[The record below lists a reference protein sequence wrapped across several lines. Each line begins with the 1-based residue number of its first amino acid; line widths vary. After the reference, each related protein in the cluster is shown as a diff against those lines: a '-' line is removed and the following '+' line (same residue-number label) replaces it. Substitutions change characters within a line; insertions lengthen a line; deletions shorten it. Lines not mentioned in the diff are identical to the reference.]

1 MRTEKKKLPGSLCII
16 LGGILWGC
24 IGLFTRPMY
33 AAGLSV
39 FNTIA
44 LRNVGAMIG
53 LTLIFAI
60 TDRSV
65 FKIRLKHLP
74 IFFGTGI
81 ISILLFTL
89 CYFACQRICS
99 LAVSGIL
106 LYTAP
111 AFVML
116 MSALLW
122 REKIGGRK
130 LAALTLAIIGC
141 VLVSDPLGAGRI
153 SGTGLL
159 LGLGSGFFYAT
170 YSIFG
175 RYALKHYSSYTVTL
189 WTFIFAGLG
198 SLFFADGEI
207 FSVFGSLS
215 LTAETL
221 GLVLLSTVA
230 PYILYTRG
238 LEHTES
244 SKASIMAS
252 VEPVTA
258 AVAGVTVFS
267 EKMTLFTA
275 AGIICVLLGVFLLAG
290 EKRKVL
296 C

>member
-1 MRTEKKKLPGSLCII
+1 MRTDRKKSSGSFCII

-39 FNTIA
+39 FNAIA

-60 TDRSV
+60 FDRSV
-65 FKIRLKHLP
+65 FKIKPKHLP

-122 REKIGGRK
+122 HEKMDARK
-130 LAALTLAIIGC
+130 LGALALAIIGC

-153 SGTGLL
+153 SAAGLL

-175 RYALKHYSSYTVTL
+175 RYALKHYSSSTVTL

-198 SLFFADGEI
+198 SLFFANGDVL
-207 FSVFGSLS
+207 SVFGSVS
-215 LTAETL
+215 LTIDVL

-238 LEHTES
+238 LERTES
-244 SKASIMAS
+244 SRASIMAS

-258 AVAGVTVFS
+258 AVIGIAVFS
-267 EKMTLFTA
+267 EKMTVFTA
-275 AGIICVLLGVFLLAG
+275 AGIVCVLLGVFFLAG
-290 EKRKVL
+290 EK
-296 C
+296 